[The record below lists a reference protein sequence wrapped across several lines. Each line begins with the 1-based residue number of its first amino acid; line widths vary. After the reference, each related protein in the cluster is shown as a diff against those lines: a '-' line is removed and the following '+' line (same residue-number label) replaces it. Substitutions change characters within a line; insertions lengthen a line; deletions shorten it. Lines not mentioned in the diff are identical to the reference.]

1 VVESAKVKG
10 FIKGLK
16 ELPTIPVLL
25 GRIVSV
31 VQDEDSSTKD
41 LYKLI
46 SHDQALAEKVLR
58 VANSTFFGHSGEI
71 KDIGQ
76 AIMFL
81 GFNKIKSMAIGMT
94 VMNVFPVHSAFDIKN
109 LWVHGYEVALFAEA
123 LSEVI
128 PMTSPR
134 ECFLAGLLH
143 DIGRIIFYKMDFKDF
158 LEIESADD
166 KLEKEK
172 ELFGCTHA
180 EAGAW
185 FAFESG
191 LPPEIISAIQFHH
204 KSSHSTLYRDSV
216 SIVSLAE
223 ALCSR
228 YSPKRENDSTWKA
241 EHEVIIFEYS
251 LTDDDIF
258 SVGEK
263 FCAAKPE
270 IEQFFKSL

>member
-1 VVESAKVKG
+1 VVKSAEVKG
-10 FIKGLK
+10 FIKGLT
-16 ELPTIPVLL
+16 ELPTIPLLL

-31 VQDEDSSTKD
+31 VQDEDSSTRD

-58 VANSTFFGHSGEI
+58 VANSAFFGHSGEI

-81 GFNKIKSMAIGMT
+81 GFNKIKSIAIGMS
-94 VMNVFPVHSAFDIKN
+94 VMDVFPAHSAFDIKN

-123 LSEVI
+123 LSEI
-128 PMTSPR
+128 TPITSPR

-143 DIGRIIFYKMDFKDF
+143 DIGRIIFHKMNFKDF
-158 LEIESADD
+158 LEIESSDD
-166 KLEKEK
+166 RLEKEK
-172 ELFGCTHA
+172 ELFGCTHP

-204 KSSHSTLYRDSV
+204 KSSHSTLYKDSV

-223 ALCSR
+223 ALCNR
-228 YSPKRENDSTWKA
+228 FSPKRENDSIWKA
-241 EHEVIIFEYS
+241 EHDVLLFEYS

-270 IEQFFKSL
+270 IEQFFKPL